1 MAGLTA
7 SSLFICLQ
15 EEPSTSTRT
24 HAMTHPETQHSHSR
38 LKISKFW
45 DKKTL
50 PTTILQRFL
59 LLQFVYSQDILS
71 ELAGYGPKGMFFL
84 IFFFA
89 VFLLGLE
96 NLNRDLKTCF
106 ENTSSTMKTECCMH
120 EQAFT
125 FINEEIN
132 CL

>member
-1 MAGLTA
+1 
-7 SSLFICLQ
+7 
-15 EEPSTSTRT
+15 
-24 HAMTHPETQHSHSR
+24 MTHPETQHSHSR

-84 IFFFA
+84 IIFFFCCI
-89 VFLLGLE
+89 FTWPGEFEQRLKNLL
-96 NLNRDLKTCF
+96 
-106 ENTSSTMKTECCMH
+106 
-120 EQAFT
+120 
-125 FINEEIN
+125 
-132 CL
+132 